1 MPGAPSSVLVSIL
14 MPTVLLEHLQHAS
27 GADAEGVLAVEIY
40 FCTLSRYLG
49 ILKPAKAEEK
59 SLKKPHQLAIQCSPL
74 ESPST
79 SWGARGF
86 VCTNEHE

>member
-40 FCTLSRYLG
+40 FCTLSRYFGHLEACESG
-49 ILKPAKAEEK
+49 R
-59 SLKKPHQLAIQCSPL
+59 KKP
-74 ESPST
+74 
-79 SWGARGF
+79 
-86 VCTNEHE
+86 